1 RPPGTAVIA
10 YQQSGRVRG
19 RNPRPEP
26 GNLFNAVGVRGGET
40 VRALIPATTQPP
52 YPVVETPRRPPQ
64 HRSSAQVAG
73 IASWYDPVRG
83 QDTDTDPD
91 GMLMGVAYPAL
102 DRTGDCGP
110 ACDRATPCAP
120 LPLLSLGA
128 TVRVVNECT
137 RVFAFLPVVA
147 CGAAASHFC
156 DRCTVCDAPASGRIA
171 ELTLAAFVALGGQP
185 ESGCWSATLTVGGL

>member
-1 RPPGTAVIA
+1 M
-10 YQQSGRVRG
+10 
-19 RNPRPEP
+19 
-26 GNLFNAVGVRGGET
+26 
-40 VRALIPATTQPP
+40 
-52 YPVVETPRRPPQ
+52 
-64 HRSSAQVAG
+64 AG

-137 RVFAFLPVVA
+137 RVFAVLPVVA